1 MQKKRFDAP
10 KGGFTL
16 IELLVIFGIVVLLL
30 SAAIPAFT
38 QFRRTFSSGEQVNE
52 AARQATLLVEHLRN
66 DLHNAAPPSD
76 LTKQSFRQ
84 VIRCTPSSL
93 EFPVFADGAGN
104 AGLVRYEILG
114 KNVKRTFTG
123 EQPRMLVT
131 DSLASLTWTL
141 FQDGDHPVSGFQAG
155 RIWVHVEGMFGRA
168 DQQGRVIGSVPVST
182 NLFPVRWN
190 RMVQGHPQN

>member
-10 KGGFTL
+10 TGGFTL

-38 QFRRTFSSGEQVNE
+38 QFRRTFTSGEQVNE

-66 DLHNAAPPSD
+66 DLHNAAPPDD

-84 VIRCTPSSL
+84 VIRCSPSSL

-123 EQPRMLVT
+123 EPPRMLVT

-155 RIWVHVEGMFGRA
+155 RIWVHVEGMFGRT
-168 DQQGRVIGSVPVST
+168 DPQGRVIGSVPIST

-190 RMVQGHPQN
+190 RMVQGHPKN

>member
-1 MQKKRFDAP
+1 MQKKRFDTR

-16 IELLVIFGIVVLLL
+16 IELLVIFGVLVLLL

-52 AARQATLLVEHLRN
+52 AARQTTLLVEHLRN

-76 LTKQSFRQ
+76 LTQQSFRQ
-84 VIRCTPSSL
+84 IIRCTPSSL

-104 AGLVRYEILG
+104 AGLVRYEIIG
-114 KNVKRTFTG
+114 KNVQRTFG
-123 EQPRMLVT
+123 SEAPRTLVAN
-131 DSLASLTWTL
+131 SLASLTWTL
-141 FQDGDHPVSGFQAG
+141 FQDGDHSVSGFQAG
-155 RIWVHVEGMFGRA
+155 RIWVHIEGMFGRT
-168 DQQGRVIGSVPVST
+168 DQQGRVTDSVPVST

-190 RMVQGHPQN
+190 RMVQGHPQ